1 MALKEKHINS
11 LTPILTDLFESV
23 RDIMNVR
30 EFGHK
35 YTSRFSLL
43 LSRYCR
49 LSNHY
54 DSLKKRVRHYV
65 SGTETNVNALFD
77 DLYAEYS
84 QYE

>member
-1 MALKEKHINS
+1 
-11 LTPILTDLFESV
+11 
-23 RDIMNVR
+23 MNVR

-49 LSNHY
+49 LSNDY
-54 DSLKKRVRHYV
+54 DSLKKRVRDYV